1 MKAVVFFA
9 DGFEDIEALSPVDYL
24 RRGGVEVT
32 TVAVPSATM
41 KDPKMAES
49 SHNVRICTDMSFD
62 EFKAAFEN
70 NLPDCVVC
78 PGGSNGAKNLSINET
93 VLAFLQK
100 MFDSNKLV
108 GAICA
113 SPAFVLSKTECPYC
127 QMYIPKIKKI
137 SEEYKI
143 NTYYVETDTFT
154 AEESSAFSNL
164 INYNATPTTVFIK
177 NGEELSKAT
186 RINGNVSEQKI
197 INKFKSNDFIK

>member
-1 MKAVVFFA
+1 MK
-9 DGFEDIEALSPVDYL
+9 
-24 RRGGVEVT
+24 
-32 TVAVPSATM
+32 
-41 KDPKMAES
+41 K
-49 SHNVRICTDMSFD
+49 
-62 EFKAAFEN
+62 
-70 NLPDCVVC
+70 
-78 PGGSNGAKNLSINET
+78 KNKTIWIIIITIIIVSIVT
-93 VLAFLQK
+93 VLTYNIIKKDYFTKLNYEE
-100 MFDSNKLV
+100 FFNKWENDDT
-108 GAICA
+108 
-113 SPAFVLSKTECPYC
+113 FVLVISKTECPYC

-137 SEEYKI
+137 SVEYKI

>member
-1 MKAVVFFA
+1 MK
-9 DGFEDIEALSPVDYL
+9 
-24 RRGGVEVT
+24 
-32 TVAVPSATM
+32 
-41 KDPKMAES
+41 K
-49 SHNVRICTDMSFD
+49 
-62 EFKAAFEN
+62 
-70 NLPDCVVC
+70 
-78 PGGSNGAKNLSINET
+78 KNKTIWIIIITIIIVSIVT
-93 VLAFLQK
+93 VLTYNIIKKDYFTKLNYEE
-100 MFDSNKLV
+100 FFNKWENDDT
-108 GAICA
+108 
-113 SPAFVLSKTECPYC
+113 FVLVISKTECPYC

-143 NTYYVETDTFT
+143 NTYYVETDTFI

>member
-1 MKAVVFFA
+1 MK
-9 DGFEDIEALSPVDYL
+9 
-24 RRGGVEVT
+24 
-32 TVAVPSATM
+32 
-41 KDPKMAES
+41 K
-49 SHNVRICTDMSFD
+49 
-62 EFKAAFEN
+62 
-70 NLPDCVVC
+70 
-78 PGGSNGAKNLSINET
+78 KNKTIWIIIITIIIVSIVT
-93 VLAFLQK
+93 VLTYNIIKKDYFTKLNYEE
-100 MFDSNKLV
+100 FFNKWENDDT
-108 GAICA
+108 
-113 SPAFVLSKTECPYC
+113 FVLVISKTECPYC

-154 AEESSAFSNL
+154 AEESSAISNL

>member
-1 MKAVVFFA
+1 MK
-9 DGFEDIEALSPVDYL
+9 
-24 RRGGVEVT
+24 
-32 TVAVPSATM
+32 
-41 KDPKMAES
+41 K
-49 SHNVRICTDMSFD
+49 
-62 EFKAAFEN
+62 
-70 NLPDCVVC
+70 
-78 PGGSNGAKNLSINET
+78 KNKTIWIIITIIIVSIVT
-93 VLAFLQK
+93 VLTYNIIKKDYFTKLNYEE
-100 MFDSNKLV
+100 FFNKWENDDT
-108 GAICA
+108 
-113 SPAFVLSKTECPYC
+113 FVLVISKTECPYC

-164 INYNATPTTVFIK
+164 INYNPTPTTVFIK

>member
-1 MKAVVFFA
+1 MK
-9 DGFEDIEALSPVDYL
+9 
-24 RRGGVEVT
+24 
-32 TVAVPSATM
+32 
-41 KDPKMAES
+41 K
-49 SHNVRICTDMSFD
+49 
-62 EFKAAFEN
+62 
-70 NLPDCVVC
+70 
-78 PGGSNGAKNLSINET
+78 KNKTIWIIIITIIIVSIVT
-93 VLAFLQK
+93 VLTYNIIKKDYFTKLNYEE
-100 MFDSNKLV
+100 FFNKWENDDT
-108 GAICA
+108 
-113 SPAFVLSKTECPYC
+113 FVLVISKTECPYC
-127 QMYIPKIKKI
+127 RMYIPKIKKI

>member
-1 MKAVVFFA
+1 MK
-9 DGFEDIEALSPVDYL
+9 
-24 RRGGVEVT
+24 
-32 TVAVPSATM
+32 
-41 KDPKMAES
+41 K
-49 SHNVRICTDMSFD
+49 
-62 EFKAAFEN
+62 
-70 NLPDCVVC
+70 
-78 PGGSNGAKNLSINET
+78 KNKTIWMIIITIIIVSIVT
-93 VLAFLQK
+93 VLTYNIIKKDYFTKLNYEE
-100 MFDSNKLV
+100 FFNKWENDDT
-108 GAICA
+108 
-113 SPAFVLSKTECPYC
+113 FVLVISKTECPYC

>member
-1 MKAVVFFA
+1 MK
-9 DGFEDIEALSPVDYL
+9 
-24 RRGGVEVT
+24 
-32 TVAVPSATM
+32 
-41 KDPKMAES
+41 K
-49 SHNVRICTDMSFD
+49 
-62 EFKAAFEN
+62 
-70 NLPDCVVC
+70 
-78 PGGSNGAKNLSINET
+78 KNKTIWIIIITIIIVSIVT
-93 VLAFLQK
+93 VLTYNIIKKDYFTKLNYEE
-100 MFDSNKLV
+100 FFNKWENDDT
-108 GAICA
+108 
-113 SPAFVLSKTECPYC
+113 FVLVISKTQCPYC

-154 AEESSAFSNL
+154 DEESSAFSNL

>member
-1 MKAVVFFA
+1 MK
-9 DGFEDIEALSPVDYL
+9 
-24 RRGGVEVT
+24 
-32 TVAVPSATM
+32 
-41 KDPKMAES
+41 K
-49 SHNVRICTDMSFD
+49 
-62 EFKAAFEN
+62 
-70 NLPDCVVC
+70 
-78 PGGSNGAKNLSINET
+78 KNKTIWIIIITIIIVSIVT
-93 VLAFLQK
+93 VLTYNIIKKDYFTKLNYEE
-100 MFDSNKLV
+100 FFNKWENDDT
-108 GAICA
+108 
-113 SPAFVLSKTECPYC
+113 FVLVISKTECPYC

-154 AEESSAFSNL
+154 AEESSACSNL